1 VQNYPFHEMGRVYGT
16 KYNHERFWSLGES
29 RKSFEEKTTNKTKWK
44 KFIKIKDVKLV
55 QSRVANLKIKALIK

>member
-1 VQNYPFHEMGRVYGT
+1 MQNYPFREMGRVYGT

-29 RKSFEEKTTNKTKWK
+29 KKLFEEKTINKTKWK

-55 QSRVANLKIKALIK
+55 